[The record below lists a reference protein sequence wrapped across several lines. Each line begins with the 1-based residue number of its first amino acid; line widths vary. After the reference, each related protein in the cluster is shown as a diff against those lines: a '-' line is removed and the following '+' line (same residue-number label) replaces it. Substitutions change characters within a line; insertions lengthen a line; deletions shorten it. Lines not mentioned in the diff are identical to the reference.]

1 MTRARRSSGK
11 LQSTGTAFAGLFLAI
26 VATCLSASPA
36 SAHALGG
43 VMGGFGSGFGHP
55 LAGFDHFLAMLAV
68 GLWGVQMGGRSVW
81 TLPATF
87 PLIMCI
93 GGIFGMLGIGP
104 GASIETG
111 IALSLIVLGGAIAAR
126 WIAAEWTALMIVA
139 IFAFFHGYPHGQ
151 EAPRAVDPA
160 AYTVGFVVSTGL
172 IHILGIGVGFGLG
185 RFFEGKIVRA
195 LGLVIAACGVYFL
208 VT

>member
-1 MTRARRSSGK
+1 MARARRSSAR
-11 LQSTGTAFAGLFLAI
+11 LESIGTAFAGLFLAI
-26 VATCLSASPA
+26 VATGLSASPA

-68 GLWGVQMGGRSVW
+68 GLWGAQMGGRSVW

-104 GASIETG
+104 GAYIETG

-126 WIAAEWTALMIVA
+126 WIAPEWAALAIVA
-139 IFAFFHGYPHGQ
+139 VFAFFHGYPHGQ
-151 EAPRAVDPA
+151 EAPRAIDPA

-195 LGLVIAACGVYFL
+195 LGLAITACGVYFL

>member
-68 GLWGVQMGGRSVW
+68 GLWGAQMGGRSVW

-104 GASIETG
+104 GAYIETG

-126 WIAAEWTALMIVA
+126 WIAPEWAALMIVA
-139 IFAFFHGYPHGQ
+139 VFAFFHGYPHGQ

-185 RFFEGKIVRA
+185 RFYQGRIVRA

>member
-1 MTRARRSSGK
+1 MRDATTRSGAIAA
-11 LQSTGTAFAGLFLAI
+11 LLFGSPLCI
-26 VATCLSASPA
+26 ILSASPA

-68 GLWGVQMGGRSVW
+68 GLWGAQMGGRSVW

-104 GASIETG
+104 GAYIETG

-126 WIAAEWTALMIVA
+126 WIAPEWAALMIVA

-185 RFFEGKIVRA
+185 RYYQGRIVRA
-195 LGLVIAACGVYFL
+195 LGLAIAACGVYFL

>member
-1 MTRARRSSGK
+1 MRDATKRSGARAA
-11 LQSTGTAFAGLFLAI
+11 LLFASPLGI
-26 VATCLSASPA
+26 ILSASPA
-36 SAHALGG
+36 CAHALGG

-68 GLWGVQMGGRSVW
+68 GLWGAQMGGRSIW

-104 GASIETG
+104 GDYIETG

-126 WIAAEWTALMIVA
+126 WIAPEWAALAIVA
-139 IFAFFHGYPHGQ
+139 VFAFFHGYPHGQ

-172 IHILGIGVGFGLG
+172 IHLLGIGVGFGLG
-185 RFFEGKIVRA
+185 RFYEGYVVRA
-195 LGLVIAACGVYFL
+195 LGLAIAASGVYFL

>member
-1 MTRARRSSGK
+1 MAHMRDATKRSGARAAFLFASSLG
-11 LQSTGTAFAGLFLAI
+11 I
-26 VATCLSASPA
+26 ILSAGPA

-68 GLWGVQMGGRSVW
+68 GLWGAQMGGRSVW

-104 GASIETG
+104 GAYIETG
-111 IALSLIVLGGAIAAR
+111 IALSLIVLGGSIAAR
-126 WIAAEWTALMIVA
+126 WIAPEWAALAIVA
-139 IFAFFHGYPHGQ
+139 VFAFFHGYPHGQ

-185 RFFEGKIVRA
+185 RFYEGYLVRA
-195 LGLVIAACGVYFL
+195 LGLFIGACGVYFL

>member
-1 MTRARRSSGK
+1 MARMRDATKRSGARAA
-11 LQSTGTAFAGLFLAI
+11 LLFASPLGI
-26 VATCLSASPA
+26 ILSASPA
-36 SAHALGG
+36 CAHALGG

-68 GLWGVQMGGRSVW
+68 GLWGAQMGGRSIW

-104 GASIETG
+104 GDYIETG

-126 WIAAEWTALMIVA
+126 WIAPEWAALAIVA
-139 IFAFFHGYPHGQ
+139 VFAFFHGYPHGQ

-172 IHILGIGVGFGLG
+172 IHLLGIGVGFGLG
-185 RFFEGKIVRA
+185 RFYEGYVVRA
-195 LGLVIAACGVYFL
+195 LGLAIAASGVYFL

>member
-1 MTRARRSSGK
+1 MAGMRDATKRSGARAA
-11 LQSTGTAFAGLFLAI
+11 LLFASPLGI
-26 VATCLSASPA
+26 ILSASPA
-36 SAHALGG
+36 CAHALGG

-68 GLWGVQMGGRSVW
+68 GLWGAQMGGRSIW

-104 GASIETG
+104 GDYIETG

-126 WIAAEWTALMIVA
+126 WIAPEWAALAIVA
-139 IFAFFHGYPHGQ
+139 VFAFFHGYPHGQ

-172 IHILGIGVGFGLG
+172 IHLLGIGVGFGLG
-185 RFFEGKIVRA
+185 RFYEGYVVRA
-195 LGLVIAACGVYFL
+195 LGLAIAASGVYFL

>member
-1 MTRARRSSGK
+1 MAGMRDATKRSGARAA
-11 LQSTGTAFAGLFLAI
+11 LLFASPLGI
-26 VATCLSASPA
+26 ILSASPA
-36 SAHALGG
+36 CAHALGG

-68 GLWGVQMGGRSVW
+68 GLWGAQMGGRSIW

-104 GASIETG
+104 GDYIETG

-126 WIAAEWTALMIVA
+126 WIAPEWAALAIVA
-139 IFAFFHGYPHGQ
+139 VFAFFHGYPHGQ

-172 IHILGIGVGFGLG
+172 IHLLGIGVGFGLG
-185 RFFEGKIVRA
+185 RFYKGYVVRA
-195 LGLVIAACGVYFL
+195 LGLAIAASGVYFL

>member
-1 MTRARRSSGK
+1 MARAKRTPAPNGRRAAA
-11 LQSTGTAFAGLFLAI
+11 LLPHLVPLPLAMLF
-26 VATCLSASPA
+26 ASPA
-36 SAHALGG
+36 LAHEATGLL
-43 VMGGFGSGFGHP
+43 GGFGSGFGHP

-68 GLWGVQMGGRSVW
+68 GLWGAQMGGRSVW

-93 GGIFGMLGIGP
+93 GGVLGMIDIGLG
-104 GASIETG
+104 SQIETG
-111 IALSLIVLGGAIAAR
+111 ITLSLIVLGGAIAAR
-126 WIAAEWTALMIVA
+126 WIAPEWAALLIVA

-172 IHILGIGVGFGLG
+172 IHIFGIGVGFGLG
-185 RFFEGKIVRA
+185 RFFEGRIVRA

>member
-1 MTRARRSSGK
+1 MARARRSTGK
-11 LQSTGTAFAGLFLAI
+11 PGSVGAFFASLLLTLAATG
-26 VATCLSASPA
+26 LSAVPA

-68 GLWGVQMGGRSVW
+68 GLWGAQMGGRSVW

-104 GASIETG
+104 GATIETG

-126 WIAAEWTALMIVA
+126 WIASEWAALMIVA
-139 IFAFFHGYPHGQ
+139 VFAFFHGYPHGQ

-185 RFFEGKIVRA
+185 RFYQGKIVQA
-195 LGLVIAACGVYFL
+195 LGLVIVACGVYFL

>member
-11 LQSTGTAFAGLFLAI
+11 LQSTGTAFAGPFLVV
-26 VATCLSASPA
+26 VATCLSAGPA

-68 GLWGVQMGGRSVW
+68 GLWGAQMGGRSVW

-126 WIAAEWTALMIVA
+126 WIAPEWAALLIVA
-139 IFAFFHGYPHGQ
+139 VFAFFHGYPHGQ

>member
-1 MTRARRSSGK
+1 MARARRSSGK
-11 LQSTGTAFAGLFLAI
+11 LESTGTAFAGLFLAI
-26 VATCLSASPA
+26 VATGLSASPA
-36 SAHALGG
+36 CAHALGG

-55 LAGFDHFLAMLAV
+55 LAGFDHFLAMLAI
-68 GLWGVQMGGRSVW
+68 GLWGAQMGGRSVW

-104 GASIETG
+104 GGYIETG

-126 WIAAEWTALMIVA
+126 WIAPEWAALAIVA
-139 IFAFFHGYPHGQ
+139 VFAFFHGYPHGQ

-172 IHILGIGVGFGLG
+172 IHLLGIGVGFGLG
-185 RFFEGKIVRA
+185 RFYEGYVVRA
-195 LGLVIAACGVYFL
+195 LGLAIAASGVYFL

>member
-1 MTRARRSSGK
+1 MAGMRDATKRSGARAA
-11 LQSTGTAFAGLFLAI
+11 LLFASPLGI
-26 VATCLSASPA
+26 ILSASPA
-36 SAHALGG
+36 CAHALGG

-68 GLWGVQMGGRSVW
+68 GLWGAQMGGRSIW

-104 GASIETG
+104 GGYIETG

-126 WIAAEWTALMIVA
+126 WIAPEWAALAIVA
-139 IFAFFHGYPHGQ
+139 VFAFFHGYPHGQ

-172 IHILGIGVGFGLG
+172 IHLLGIGVGFGLG
-185 RFFEGKIVRA
+185 RFYEGYVVRA
-195 LGLVIAACGVYFL
+195 LGLAIAASGVYFL